1 MRFGGGGRRFGS
13 NRRFGDD
20 RRFDRGQ
27 SDLPKPLK
35 VGEEY
40 DVEIKE
46 VGSKGDGIARVS
58 NFVVFVNGAKMGEKL
73 HIKITDVRDRFAIGE
88 KAGEGS
94 EKAGAEPAK
103 TESESTEE
111 VKETSSN
118 DDLDSEDSEDE
129 SSEDENQQDE

>member
-1 MRFGGGGRRFGS
+1 MRFGGGGRRFDS

-20 RRFDRGQ
+20 RRFDRRPN
-27 SDLPKPLK
+27 DLPKPLK

-73 HIKITDVRDRFAIGE
+73 HIKITDVRDRFAIAE

-94 EKAGAEPAK
+94 VKADEPVK
-103 TESESTEE
+103 EESESTEE
-111 VKETSSN
+111 VKETSS
-118 DDLDSEDSEDE
+118 DDLDDDNDDE
-129 SSEDENQQDE
+129 SSENESEEDE